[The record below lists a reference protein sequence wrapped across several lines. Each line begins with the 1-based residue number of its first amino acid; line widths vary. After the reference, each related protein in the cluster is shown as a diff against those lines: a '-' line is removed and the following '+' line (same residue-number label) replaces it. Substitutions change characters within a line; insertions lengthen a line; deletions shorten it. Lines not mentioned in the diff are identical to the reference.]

1 MDYQE
6 VRVLVAS
13 RESASRE
20 NAGRENAGRENAG
33 RRLAHGSDPAN
44 AEQFQQWPRRGS
56 NPHGG
61 YPPRD
66 FKSRASANSAT
77 RPSVPG
83 R

>member
-20 NAGRENAGRENAG
+20 NASRENAGRW
-33 RRLAHGSDPAN
+33 LAHGSDPSN

-77 RPSVPG
+77 RPGIPG

>member
-1 MDYQE
+1 MDYQD
-6 VRVLVAS
+6 VSVPVV
-13 RESASRE
+13 
-20 NAGRENAGRENAG
+20 GRGSPG
-33 RRLAHGSDPAN
+33 RRLAHGSDPWN
-44 AEQFQQWPRRGS
+44 AEQFQQWPRRDS

-77 RPSVPG
+77 RPGVPG